1 MVERKQKAV
10 ITTALIGMNAVIFV
24 VLMMLGKTEDTY
36 FILEHGAMYEP
47 YVIEGHEYYRLVT
60 SLFLHF
66 GISHLMNNMVMLG
79 ALGWNLELEIGKI
92 RFFLIYF
99 LSGMGGNICSLIY
112 HVKEGTYV
120 ISAGA
125 SGAVSGLMG
134 ALVCAALQRRGYIGR
149 LNKRGLIFMVI
160 LSLYFG
166 LTSTGVDNAAHI
178 GGLICGFLLQVILGG
193 LR

>member
-47 YVIEGHEYYRLVT
+47 YVIEGHEYHRLVT

-99 LSGMGGNICSLIY
+99 LSGM
-112 HVKEGTYV
+112 EE
-120 ISAGA
+120 
-125 SGAVSGLMG
+125 
-134 ALVCAALQRRGYIGR
+134 
-149 LNKRGLIFMVI
+149 IFV
-160 LSLYFG
+160 
-166 LTSTGVDNAAHI
+166 
-178 GGLICGFLLQVILGG
+178 
-193 LR
+193 R